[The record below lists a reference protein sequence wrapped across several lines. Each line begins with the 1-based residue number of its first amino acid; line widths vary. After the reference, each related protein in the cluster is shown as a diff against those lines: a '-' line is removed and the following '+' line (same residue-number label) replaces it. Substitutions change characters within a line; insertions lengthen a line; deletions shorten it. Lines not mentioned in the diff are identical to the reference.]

1 MFVYRNCYVE
11 AESEKTKGKLMPS
24 QGLCPSAQGRLREH
38 TRVRVLACFLFLLT
52 ACASMTGTPPK
63 KSTIL
68 PDVPFFKQ
76 EDYQCGPAVLA
87 TVIDYW
93 HRRTGKGARVT
104 PEQIVPEI
112 YSPTARGVLGID
124 LEIYAKKHGFPGRQ
138 FAGKVTDLREAVDQ
152 GIPPII
158 LVDYGLGF
166 YQQGHFMVVTG
177 YGPEGIIVNSGP
189 HENRFISEK
198 DLDRIWKKT
207 GYWTFILLPP
217 V

>member
-1 MFVYRNCYVE
+1 MFLCSNCNAE
-11 AESEKTKGKLMPS
+11 AESGETKDKLMLTQIFCS
-24 QGLCPSAQGRLREH
+24 Y
-38 TRVRVLACFLFLLT
+38 TRGQYRKYTRAGVLGCFFSLLA

-63 KSTIL
+63 GSTIL
-68 PDVPFFKQ
+68 PDIPFFKQ

-93 HRRTGKGARVT
+93 YKRTGKGIWIT
-104 PEQIVPEI
+104 PDQIVSDI

-124 LEIYAKKHGFPGRQ
+124 LEIYSRKVGFRGRQ
-138 FAGKVTDLREAVDQ
+138 FAGSVKDLIGAVDQ
-152 GIPPII
+152 GTPPII

-177 YGPEGIIVNSGP
+177 YGSAGVIVNSGP
-189 HENRFISEK
+189 DQNRFIPEK

-207 GYWTFILLPP
+207 GYWTFIMTP
-217 V
+217 